1 MFENLQEKLQRA
13 FKTLRGQATLTE
25 ENIDEALREIRLA
38 LLEADVNFKVVKQL
52 IDQIRVKAVG
62 QDVLTALSPGEQVI
76 KIVRDE
82 LVEILGRDTARM
94 KFASQ
99 PPTVIL
105 MAGLQGSGKTTTSGK
120 LANWLKNGGHRPLL
134 VSVDVY
140 RPAAREQLK
149 VVAQAVKANIYEGEV
164 GEATPGPRDPRA
176 KEARREAI
184 NTGSDVLIVD
194 TAGRLH
200 IDDQLMDEM
209 QLLKRLLNPQE
220 ILFVADAMTGQD
232 AVNSAD
238 EFHKKLSLTG
248 VVLTKMDGD
257 ARGGAALS
265 IRQVTG
271 QPIKF
276 IGVGE
281 KYDALEPFH
290 PDRIVS
296 RILGMGDI
304 LSLIERAESQI
315 DKKKAQEM
323 ATKALTGDGFSLEDF
338 RDQLRQVKKMGSMKS
353 LLGMLPSIG
362 PFSGLQKAADN
373 VDEGQINR
381 VEAIINSMTTH
392 ERNHHEV
399 INGSRRK
406 RIARGSGT
414 TVQEVNN
421 LLRQYAQMKKMFKQM
436 GKTVAPRTGLFH
448 QLQGQ
453 PAHGVAGIDFH
464 HRLEPAIALGCAID
478 EGVDANRPDIAGAL
492 QFRFEQRKDVAIE
505 ALEAARNV
513 RRFAEQRGY
522 VRRYAAAVVGRRPV
536 GPELSLAVIDQAGV
550 AAELQVARPHLQ
562 LDGEIQRALQP
573 GFDDHLSAI
582 LQGTGQP
589 LLLCR
594 QHL

>member
-1 MFENLQEKLQRA
+1 MFENLQGKLQQA
-13 FKTLRGQATLTE
+13 FKTLRGQARLTD
-25 ENIDEALREIRLA
+25 ENIQESMRELRVA
-38 LLEADVNFKVVKQL
+38 LLEADVNFKVVKL
-52 IDQIRVKAVG
+52 FIDRVQAKAVG
-62 QDVLTALSPGEQVI
+62 QEVLTALSPGEQVI

-82 LVEILGRDTARM
+82 LVELLGKDTARV

-120 LANWLKNGGHRPLL
+120 LAHWLKNGGHRPLL

-149 VVAQAVKANIYEGEV
+149 IVAQAVKVPIYEGAV
-164 GEATPGPRDPRA
+164 ADANTATVERLV
-176 KEARREAI
+176 KEARREAVI
-184 NTGSDVLIVD
+184 SGSDVLIVD

-200 IDDQLMDEM
+200 IDDELMGEM
-209 QLLKRLLNPQE
+209 QSLKQLLNPSE

-232 AVNSAD
+232 AVNSAE

-276 IGVGE
+276 IGTGE
-281 KYDALEPFH
+281 KFDMLEPFH

-304 LSLIERAESQI
+304 LSLIERAEQQI
-315 DKKKAQEM
+315 DKKKAQDM
-323 ATKALTGDGFSLEDF
+323 AAKALTGGGFSLEDF
-338 RDQLRQVKKMGSMKS
+338 RDQLRQVKKMGSIKS
-353 LLGMLPSIG
+353 LMGMMPSVG
-362 PFSGLQKAADN
+362 PFSGLQKAADH
-373 VDEGQINR
+373 VDEKQINR
-381 VEAIINSMTTH
+381 VEAIIDSMTAY
-392 ERNHHEV
+392 ERDHHEV

-436 GKTVAPRTGLFH
+436 GKGSFMRRL
-448 QLQGQ
+448 
-453 PAHGVAGIDFH
+453 AGM
-464 HRLEPAIALGCAID
+464 
-478 EGVDANRPDIAGAL
+478 
-492 QFRFEQRKDVAIE
+492 KM
-505 ALEAARNV
+505 
-513 RRFAEQRGY
+513 
-522 VRRYAAAVVGRRPV
+522 
-536 GPELSLAVIDQAGV
+536 
-550 AAELQVARPHLQ
+550 
-562 LDGEIQRALQP
+562 P
-573 GFDDHLSAI
+573 GM
-582 LQGTGQP
+582 
-589 LLLCR
+589 
-594 QHL
+594 

>member
-13 FKTLRGQATLTE
+13 FKSLRGQAKLTE

-52 IDQIRVKAVG
+52 IDQIRAKAVG
-62 QDVLTALSPGEQVI
+62 QEVLTALSPGEQVI

-82 LVEILGRDTARM
+82 LVEILGKDTARM

-99 PPTVIL
+99 PPTVVL

-120 LANWLKNGGHRPLL
+120 LANWFKVGGHRPLL

-149 VVAQAVKANIYEGEV
+149 VVAQAVKSHIYEGEV
-164 GEATPGPRDPRA
+164 GEANTATVERLV
-176 KEARREAI
+176 KEARREAVVS
-184 NTGSDVLIVD
+184 GCDVLIVD

-209 QLLKRLLNPQE
+209 QSLKKLLNPSE

-232 AVNSAD
+232 AVRSAE

-338 RDQLRQVKKMGSMKS
+338 RDQLRQVKKMGSMKNLMS
-353 LLGMLPSIG
+353 MLPSIG

-373 VDEGQINR
+373 VDEKQINR
-381 VEAIINSMTTH
+381 VEAIINSMTSH

-414 TVQEVNN
+414 SVQEVNN

-436 GKTVAPRTGLFH
+436 GKPSFARRM
-448 QLQGQ
+448 
-453 PAHGVAGIDFH
+453 AGMK
-464 HRLEPAIALGCAID
+464 L
-478 EGVDANRPDIAGAL
+478 
-492 QFRFEQRKDVAIE
+492 
-505 ALEAARNV
+505 
-513 RRFAEQRGY
+513 
-522 VRRYAAAVVGRRPV
+522 
-536 GPELSLAVIDQAGV
+536 
-550 AAELQVARPHLQ
+550 
-562 LDGEIQRALQP
+562 P
-573 GFDDHLSAI
+573 GM
-582 LQGTGQP
+582 
-589 LLLCR
+589 
-594 QHL
+594 

>member
-13 FKTLRGQATLTE
+13 FKSLRGQAVLTE
-25 ENIDEALREIRLA
+25 ENISEALKQIRLA
-38 LLEADVNFKVVKQL
+38 LLEADVNFKVVKEL
-52 IDQIRVKAVG
+52 IDRIQVKAVG
-62 QDVLTALSPGEQVI
+62 QEVLTALSPGEQVI

-82 LVEILGRDTARM
+82 LVATLGQDTAKL

-99 PPTVIL
+99 PPTVVL

-149 VVAQAVKANIYEGEV
+149 VVAAAIKANLYEGEV
-164 GEATPGPRDPRA
+164 GEANTATVERLA

-184 NTGSDVLIVD
+184 NSGCDVLIVD

-200 IDDQLMDEM
+200 IDDQLMEEM
-209 QLLKRLLNPQE
+209 QSLKRLLNPQE
-220 ILFVADAMTGQD
+220 ILFVADSMTGQD
-232 AVNSAD
+232 AVRSAD

-276 IGVGE
+276 IGIGE

-304 LSLIERAESQI
+304 LSLIEKAESQI
-315 DKKKAQEM
+315 DKKKASEL
-323 ATKALTGDGFSLEDF
+323 ATKALSGDGFSLEDF
-338 RDQLRQVKKMGSMKS
+338 RDQLRQVRKMGSLQS
-353 LLGMLPSIG
+353 IIGMLPSVG
-362 PFSGLQKAADN
+362 AFSGLQKAADN
-373 VDEGQINR
+373 VDEKQINR
-381 VEAIINSMTTH
+381 VEAIINSMTGY
-392 ERNHHEV
+392 ERNHHES

-421 LLRQYAQMKKMFKQM
+421 LLRQYAQMRKMFKQM
-436 GKTVAPRTGLFH
+436 GKPSFARRM
-448 QLQGQ
+448 
-453 PAHGVAGIDFH
+453 AGMKF
-464 HRLEPAIALGCAID
+464 
-478 EGVDANRPDIAGAL
+478 
-492 QFRFEQRKDVAIE
+492 
-505 ALEAARNV
+505 
-513 RRFAEQRGY
+513 
-522 VRRYAAAVVGRRPV
+522 
-536 GPELSLAVIDQAGV
+536 
-550 AAELQVARPHLQ
+550 
-562 LDGEIQRALQP
+562 P
-573 GFDDHLSAI
+573 GM
-582 LQGTGQP
+582 
-589 LLLCR
+589 
-594 QHL
+594 

>member
-1 MFENLQEKLQRA
+1 MFENLSEKLNRT
-13 FKTLRGQATLTE
+13 FKGLRGQAVLNE
-25 ENIDEALREIRLA
+25 DNVQEALRQIRLA
-38 LLEADVNFKVVKQL
+38 LLEADVSFKVVKQL
-52 IDQIRVKAVG
+52 IDRIQDKALG
-62 QDVLTALSPGEQVI
+62 QEVMTALSPGEQVI

-82 LVEILGRDTARM
+82 LVELLGHDTAKV

-99 PPTVIL
+99 PPTVVL

-120 LANWLKNGGHRPLL
+120 LANWFKNGGHRPLL

-149 VVAQAVKANIYEGEV
+149 VVAQAIKANIYDGQV
-164 GEATPGPRDPRA
+164 SEANTATVERLV

-184 NTGSDVLIVD
+184 NTGCDVLIVD

-209 QLLKRLLNPQE
+209 QSLKSILSPQE

-232 AVNSAD
+232 AVRSAD

-265 IRQVTG
+265 IRNVTG

-276 IGVGE
+276 LGIGE

-304 LSLIERAESQI
+304 LSLIEKAEQQV
-315 DKKKAQEM
+315 DKKRAQEI

-338 RDQLRQVKKMGSMKS
+338 RDQLRQVRKMGSLQS
-353 LLGMLPSIG
+353 LMGMLPRIG
-362 PFSGLQKAADN
+362 PFSGLQQAAEK
-373 VDEGQINR
+373 VDENQINR
-381 VEAIINSMTTH
+381 VEAIINSMTPY
-392 ERNHHEV
+392 ERDHHEA

-421 LLRQYAQMKKMFKQM
+421 LLRQYAQMRKMFKQI
-436 GKTVAPRTGLFH
+436 GKPSFARRM
-448 QLQGQ
+448 
-453 PAHGVAGIDFH
+453 AGMKF
-464 HRLEPAIALGCAID
+464 
-478 EGVDANRPDIAGAL
+478 
-492 QFRFEQRKDVAIE
+492 
-505 ALEAARNV
+505 
-513 RRFAEQRGY
+513 
-522 VRRYAAAVVGRRPV
+522 
-536 GPELSLAVIDQAGV
+536 
-550 AAELQVARPHLQ
+550 
-562 LDGEIQRALQP
+562 P
-573 GFDDHLSAI
+573 GM
-582 LQGTGQP
+582 
-589 LLLCR
+589 
-594 QHL
+594 

>member
-13 FKTLRGQATLTE
+13 FKTLRGQAKLTE
-25 ENIDEALREIRLA
+25 ENIDEALREIRMA

-52 IDQIRVKAVG
+52 IDQIKAKAIG
-62 QDVLTALSPGEQVI
+62 QEVMTALSPGEQVI
-76 KIVRDE
+76 KILRDE
-82 LVEILGRDTARM
+82 LIEILGKDTARV

-120 LANWLKNGGHRPLL
+120 LAHWLKQGGHRPLL

-149 VVAQAVKANIYEGEV
+149 IVAQAVKSHIYEGEV
-164 GEATPGPRDPRA
+164 GEANTATVERLV
-176 KEARREAI
+176 KEARREAVVS
-184 NTGSDVLIVD
+184 GCDVLVVD

-200 IDDQLMDEM
+200 IDNQLMDEM
-209 QLLKRLLNPQE
+209 QSLKKLLNPSE

-238 EFHKKLSLTG
+238 EFHKKLTLTG

-304 LSLIERAESQI
+304 LSLIERAEQQI
-315 DKKKAQEM
+315 DKKKAAEM
-323 ATKALTGDGFSLEDF
+323 ASKALTGDGFSLEDF

-353 LLGMLPSIG
+353 LMGMLPSIG
-362 PFSGLQKAADN
+362 AFSQLQKAADN
-373 VDEGQINR
+373 VDEKQINR

-414 TVQEVNN
+414 SVQEVNN
-421 LLRQYAQMKKMFKQM
+421 LLRQYAQMRKMFKDM
-436 GKTVAPRTGLFH
+436 GKKSFARRL
-448 QLQGQ
+448 
-453 PAHGVAGIDFH
+453 AGMK
-464 HRLEPAIALGCAID
+464 L
-478 EGVDANRPDIAGAL
+478 
-492 QFRFEQRKDVAIE
+492 
-505 ALEAARNV
+505 
-513 RRFAEQRGY
+513 
-522 VRRYAAAVVGRRPV
+522 
-536 GPELSLAVIDQAGV
+536 
-550 AAELQVARPHLQ
+550 
-562 LDGEIQRALQP
+562 P
-573 GFDDHLSAI
+573 GM
-582 LQGTGQP
+582 
-589 LLLCR
+589 
-594 QHL
+594 

>member
-13 FKTLRGQATLTE
+13 FKSLRGQARLSE
-25 ENIDEALREIRLA
+25 ENIAEALREIRLA
-38 LLEADVNFKVVKQL
+38 LLEADVNFKVVKEL
-52 IDQIRVKAVG
+52 IDRIQAKAVG
-62 QDVLTALSPGEQVI
+62 QEVLTALSPGEQVI
-76 KIVRDE
+76 KILRDE
-82 LVEILGRDTARM
+82 LVETLGKDTARV

-99 PPTVIL
+99 PPTVVL

-120 LANWLKNGGHRPLL
+120 LANWFKMGGHRPLL

-149 VVAQAVKANIYEGEV
+149 VVAQAVKAQIYEGEV
-164 GEATPGPRDPRA
+164 GEANTATVERLV

-184 NTGSDVLIVD
+184 VSGCDVLIVD

-200 IDDQLMDEM
+200 IDDDLMNEM
-209 QLLKRLLNPQE
+209 QSLKKLLNPSE

-232 AVNSAD
+232 AVRSAD

-304 LSLIERAESQI
+304 LSLIERAEQQI
-315 DKKKAQEM
+315 DKKKAEEM
-323 ATKALTGDGFSLEDF
+323 ASRALSGDGFSLEDF
-338 RDQLRQVKKMGSMKS
+338 RDQLRQVKKMGSIKN
-353 LLGMLPSIG
+353 LIGMMPSIG
-362 PFSGLQKAADN
+362 PFSGLQKAADH
-373 VDEGQINR
+373 VDEKQINR

-414 TVQEVNN
+414 SVQEVNN

-436 GKTVAPRTGLFH
+436 GKPSFARRM
-448 QLQGQ
+448 
-453 PAHGVAGIDFH
+453 AGMK
-464 HRLEPAIALGCAID
+464 L
-478 EGVDANRPDIAGAL
+478 
-492 QFRFEQRKDVAIE
+492 
-505 ALEAARNV
+505 
-513 RRFAEQRGY
+513 
-522 VRRYAAAVVGRRPV
+522 
-536 GPELSLAVIDQAGV
+536 
-550 AAELQVARPHLQ
+550 
-562 LDGEIQRALQP
+562 P
-573 GFDDHLSAI
+573 GM
-582 LQGTGQP
+582 
-589 LLLCR
+589 
-594 QHL
+594 

>member
-1 MFENLQEKLQRA
+1 MFENLSEKLQNA
-13 FKTLRGQATLTE
+13 FKNLRGQAVLNE
-25 ENIDEALREIRLA
+25 DNIQEALREIRLA

-52 IDQIRVKAVG
+52 IDKIGDKALG
-62 QDVLTALSPGEQVI
+62 QDVMTALSPGEQVI

-82 LVEILGRDTARM
+82 LVEMLGQDTAKL

-99 PPTVIL
+99 PPTVVL

-149 VVAQAVKANIYEGEV
+149 VVAQAIKANIYEGQV
-164 GEATPGPRDPRA
+164 TEANTATVERLA
-176 KEARREAI
+176 KEARREAV
-184 NTGSDVLIVD
+184 NTGCNVLIID

-209 QLLKRLLNPQE
+209 QSLKKLMNPQE
-220 ILFVADAMTGQD
+220 ILFVADSMTGQD
-232 AVNSAD
+232 AVRSAD
-238 EFHKKLSLTG
+238 EFHKKLTLTG

-304 LSLIERAESQI
+304 MSLIEKAEQQV
-315 DKKKAQEM
+315 DKKRAQEI

-338 RDQLRQVKKMGSMKS
+338 RDQLRQVKKMGSLQS
-353 LLGMLPSIG
+353 LVGMLPRIG
-362 PFSGLQKAADN
+362 PFSGLQAAADK
-373 VDEGQINR
+373 VDDSQINR
-381 VEAIINSMTTH
+381 VEAIINSMTRH
-392 ERNHHEV
+392 EREHHEV

-436 GKTVAPRTGLFH
+436 GKPSFARRL
-448 QLQGQ
+448 
-453 PAHGVAGIDFH
+453 AGM
-464 HRLEPAIALGCAID
+464 
-478 EGVDANRPDIAGAL
+478 
-492 QFRFEQRKDVAIE
+492 KM
-505 ALEAARNV
+505 
-513 RRFAEQRGY
+513 
-522 VRRYAAAVVGRRPV
+522 
-536 GPELSLAVIDQAGV
+536 
-550 AAELQVARPHLQ
+550 
-562 LDGEIQRALQP
+562 P
-573 GFDDHLSAI
+573 GM
-582 LQGTGQP
+582 
-589 LLLCR
+589 
-594 QHL
+594 

>member
-1 MFENLQEKLQRA
+1 MFENLSEKLQKA
-13 FKTLRGQATLTE
+13 FKNLRGQAVLNE
-25 ENIDEALREIRLA
+25 DNIQEALREIRLA

-52 IDQIRVKAVG
+52 IDKIGDKALG
-62 QDVLTALSPGEQVI
+62 QDVMTALSPGEQVI

-82 LVEILGRDTARM
+82 LVEMLGQDTAKL

-99 PPTVIL
+99 PPTVVL

-149 VVAQAVKANIYEGEV
+149 VVAQAIKANIYEGQV
-164 GEATPGPRDPRA
+164 TEANTATVERLA
-176 KEARREAI
+176 KEARREAV
-184 NTGSDVLIVD
+184 NTGCNVLIID

-209 QLLKRLLNPQE
+209 QSLKKLMNPQE
-220 ILFVADAMTGQD
+220 ILFVADSMTGQD
-232 AVNSAD
+232 AVRSAD
-238 EFHKKLSLTG
+238 EFHKKLTLTG

-304 LSLIERAESQI
+304 MSLIEKAEQQV
-315 DKKKAQEM
+315 DKKRAQEI
-323 ATKALTGDGFSLEDF
+323 ATKAITGDGFSLEDF
-338 RDQLRQVKKMGSMKS
+338 RDQLRQVKKMGSLQS
-353 LLGMLPSIG
+353 LVGMLPRIG
-362 PFSGLQKAADN
+362 PFSGLQAAADK
-373 VDEGQINR
+373 VDDSQINR
-381 VEAIINSMTTH
+381 VEAIINSMTRH
-392 ERNHHEV
+392 DREHHEV

-436 GKTVAPRTGLFH
+436 GKPSFARRL
-448 QLQGQ
+448 
-453 PAHGVAGIDFH
+453 AGM
-464 HRLEPAIALGCAID
+464 
-478 EGVDANRPDIAGAL
+478 
-492 QFRFEQRKDVAIE
+492 KM
-505 ALEAARNV
+505 
-513 RRFAEQRGY
+513 
-522 VRRYAAAVVGRRPV
+522 
-536 GPELSLAVIDQAGV
+536 
-550 AAELQVARPHLQ
+550 
-562 LDGEIQRALQP
+562 P
-573 GFDDHLSAI
+573 GM
-582 LQGTGQP
+582 
-589 LLLCR
+589 
-594 QHL
+594 

>member
-52 IDQIRVKAVG
+52 IDHIRAKAVG
-62 QDVLTALSPGEQVI
+62 QEVMTALSPGEQVI
-76 KIVRDE
+76 KILRDE
-82 LVEILGRDTARM
+82 LVEILGKDTARV

-99 PPTVIL
+99 PPSVVL

-120 LANWLKNGGHRPLL
+120 LAHWYKNGGHRPLL

-149 VVAQAVKANIYEGEV
+149 VVAQAVKSHIYEGQV
-164 GEATPGPRDPRA
+164 TEANTATVERLV
-176 KEARREAI
+176 KEARREAVV
-184 NTGSDVLIVD
+184 TGCDVLIVD

-209 QLLKRLLNPQE
+209 QSLKKLLNPSE

-232 AVNSAD
+232 AVRSAE

-304 LSLIERAESQI
+304 LSLIEKAESKL
-315 DKKKAQEM
+315 DKKKSEEFAK
-323 ATKALTGDGFSLEDF
+323 KALSHEGFSLEDF
-338 RDQLRQVKKMGSMKS
+338 RDQLRQVKKLGSISSIMS
-353 LLGMLPSIG
+353 HLPKIG
-362 PFSGLQKAADN
+362 
-373 VDEGQINR
+373 
-381 VEAIINSMTTH
+381 
-392 ERNHHEV
+392 
-399 INGSRRK
+399 
-406 RIARGSGT
+406 
-414 TVQEVNN
+414 
-421 LLRQYAQMKKMFKQM
+421 
-436 GKTVAPRTGLFH
+436 
-448 QLQGQ
+448 
-453 PAHGVAGIDFH
+453 
-464 HRLEPAIALGCAID
+464 
-478 EGVDANRPDIAGAL
+478 
-492 QFRFEQRKDVAIE
+492 
-505 ALEAARNV
+505 
-513 RRFAEQRGY
+513 
-522 VRRYAAAVVGRRPV
+522 
-536 GPELSLAVIDQAGV
+536 
-550 AAELQVARPHLQ
+550 
-562 LDGEIQRALQP
+562 
-573 GFDDHLSAI
+573 
-582 LQGTGQP
+582 
-589 LLLCR
+589 
-594 QHL
+594 